1 MVDGLGGAKV
11 IDGILTIVVSLA
23 TYSIIKVREK
33 IDMLSDRL
41 TTAEAEKISEDKAR
55 KIVSKE
61 IGDIRTTLEKIAET
75 VTLIRIE
82 QAKEQ
87 PSLKSSLL
95 TSSPP

>member
-41 TTAEAEKISEDKAR
+41 TTVEAEKISEDKTR

-61 IGDIRTTLEKIAET
+61 IDDIRTTLEKIAET

-87 PSLKSSLL
+87 S
-95 TSSPP
+95 THND